1 MDPINET
8 GTNLDAPP
16 QVGPSDSFDLWAA
29 RMAGESE
36 SQIANTLAQ
45 KVGFD
50 LKSAQA
56 SGASDSQIAEFLASV
71 VNGETHKLP
80 TTADGASS
88 SLVSFL
94 APGPLK
100 NALSDAIGARGLIG
114 SRQRPRA
121 GNVMGLI
128 QQAMSENTNP
138 LQVSASGQTFNN
150 QQANGY
156 SVDGRIGYNIPMSDN
171 GNLNVGFA
179 GSLAGMTINTPNGPV
194 RVGGRPQV
202 TGLDATYQ
210 RGNQTVS
217 ANLGLGPDKRLMV
230 RWIKGF

>member
-1 MDPINET
+1 MDPSMKLALLST
-8 GTNLDAPP
+8 PPP
-16 QVGPSDSFDLWAA
+16 QDDPPDSFDLWAE
-29 RMAGESE
+29 RMTGASE

-56 SGASDSQIAEFLASV
+56 SGVSDSQIAEFLSSV

-80 TTADGASS
+80 TTADGPSS
-88 SLVSFL
+88 GLASFL

-100 NALSDAIGARGLIG
+100 NALSDAIGARGLIS
-114 SRQRPRA
+114 SRQHRA
-121 GNVMGLI
+121 GNVRGLL
-128 QQAMSENTNP
+128 QSAMSENTPP
-138 LQVSASGQTFNN
+138 LQLSASGQTFNN

-156 SVDGRIGYNIPMSDN
+156 SVDGRIGYNIPISDN

-179 GSLAGMTINTPNGPV
+179 VSLAGMTINTPNGPK
-194 RVGGRPQV
+194 RLGGRPQV

-217 ANLGLGPDKRLMV
+217 ANLGLGPDKRLML
-230 RWIKGF
+230 RWIRGF